1 MEQTFGARDSMKKWL
16 FQGKHLHPDIED
28 DLYVQFM
35 ANLFSALTT
44 AVLIGGYHVVGAF
57 VGV

>member
-1 MEQTFGARDSMKKWL
+1 MRKWL
-16 FQGKHLHPDIED
+16 FRGKHLHPDLED

-44 AVLIGGYHVVGAF
+44 AVLIGGYHLVF
-57 VGV
+57 HL

>member
-1 MEQTFGARDSMKKWL
+1 MRKWI
-16 FQGKHLHPDIED
+16 FRGNHLPPQLED

-44 AVLIGGYHVVGAF
+44 ATLIGAYHLLF
-57 VGV
+57 HI

>member
-1 MEQTFGARDSMKKWL
+1 MRLGTQLSRSEIMRKWL
-16 FQGKHLHPDIED
+16 FKGKHLHPDLED

-44 AVLIGGYHVVGAF
+44 AVLIGGYHLVF
-57 VGV
+57 HL

>member
-1 MEQTFGARDSMKKWL
+1 MKKWI
-16 FQGKHLHPDIED
+16 FHGEQLHRDLED

-44 AVLIGGYHVVGAF
+44 ATLIGAYHLF
-57 VGV
+57 FHI

>member
-1 MEQTFGARDSMKKWL
+1 MKKWIL
-16 FQGKHLHPDIED
+16 KGETLHRDLED

-44 AVLIGGYHVVGAF
+44 AVLIGGYHLIF
-57 VGV
+57 HL

>member
-1 MEQTFGARDSMKKWL
+1 MKKWI
-16 FQGKHLHPDIED
+16 FHGRHLHPDTED

-44 AVLIGGYHVVGAF
+44 ALLIGAYHF
-57 VGV
+57 LFHL